1 MVYYSNPGTQ
11 DGVQNKDSGTV
22 TESLVQSVL
31 WCRVG
36 SKFGISETNRGDGIV
51 LEV

>member
-11 DGVQNKDSGTV
+11 EGVQNKDFGTV

-31 WCRVG
+31 RCRLG

-51 LEV
+51 LEA